1 MSSVLKSL
9 YLAPALILALSFPV
23 FASDEQAAAEDA
35 VAEEVAVEEGE
46 VEVLDAKVIVGWV
59 EKALI
64 LPEQTAV
71 KVKVDSG
78 ALTSS
83 MHAVNLEN
91 FTRKGKA
98 WVRYD
103 VPVKDA
109 DSGEIVTLKFERPV
123 YRRILV
129 RGAGG
134 EDRRPVVKMSLCMGQ
149 RVYEEQFSLRD
160 RGDMTYPVLIGRRT
174 IEHIGLID
182 VSRTFMLKL
191 DCPAA
196 AEADEREHQER
207 MREDE
212 DLVDDSELDGEIDVE
227 EESEE

>member
-1 MSSVLKSL
+1 MLSVLKNTCLVMLVAAASFSS
-9 YLAPALILALSFPV
+9 LAL
-23 FASDEQAAAEDA
+23 ASGSSSDQQNSTS
-35 VAEEVAVEEGE
+35 VRVNT
-46 VEVLDAKVIVGWV
+46 KVIVGWI
-59 EKALI
+59 EKGRI
-64 LPEQTAV
+64 LPEHTTV
-71 KVKVDSG
+71 KIKVDSG

-83 MHAVNLEN
+83 MHAVNIEN

-109 DSGEIVTLKFERPV
+109 DTDKQVKMKFERPV

-134 EDRRPVVKMSLCMGQ
+134 EDRRPVVKMSMCIGNQ
-149 RVYEEQFSLRD
+149 TYEEQFSLRD

-182 VSRTFMLKL
+182 VSRTFMVELE
-191 DCPAA
+191 CPET
-196 AEADEREHQER
+196 AESDERSKQDR
-207 MREDE
+207 MRSDST
-212 DLVDDSELDGEIDVE
+212 LIDDSEVGKPDQTE
-227 EESEE
+227 EEYEE